1 MIMAWVVSVIVFLG
15 ALGFFAGRR
24 GGRYAVGIGIFLL
37 LTAFIF
43 ELVRRNWGERDALV
57 FSLIALGFAII
68 HRLWKRS
75 GD

>member
-1 MIMAWVVSVIVFLG
+1 MAWVVSVIVFLG
-15 ALGFFAGRR
+15 ALGFLAGRR

-43 ELVRRNWGERDALV
+43 ELVRRSWDGRGAFV

-68 HRLWKRS
+68 YQLRKRS

>member
-43 ELVRRNWGERDALV
+43 ELVRR
-57 FSLIALGFAII
+57 S
-68 HRLWKRS
+68 
-75 GD
+75 